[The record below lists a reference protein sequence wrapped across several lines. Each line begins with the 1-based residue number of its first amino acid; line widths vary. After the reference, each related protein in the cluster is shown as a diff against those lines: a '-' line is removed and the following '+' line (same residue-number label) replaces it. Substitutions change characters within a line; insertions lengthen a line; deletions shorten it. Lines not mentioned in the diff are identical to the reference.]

1 MNSATTGEK
10 SDDRKNKGRWLQRYA
25 SNANTVPVGTGSYD
39 LATLTGDDEIIE
51 DVEAYADE
59 MVKMFGGQ
67 GVKLEE
73 TEYSISDLDVGRSLH

>member
-1 MNSATTGEK
+1 MTEK
-10 SDDRKNKGRWLQRYA
+10 TKA
-25 SNANTVPVGTGSYD
+25 VGFKDMHPMQIQSLLELVHMTLN

-73 TEYSISDLDVGRSLH
+73 TEYSINDLGVGRSLH